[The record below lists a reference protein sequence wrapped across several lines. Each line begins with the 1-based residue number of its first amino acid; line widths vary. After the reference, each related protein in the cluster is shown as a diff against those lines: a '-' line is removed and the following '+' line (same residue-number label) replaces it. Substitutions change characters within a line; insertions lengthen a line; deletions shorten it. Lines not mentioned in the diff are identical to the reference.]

1 MVFENERATLLI
13 DRGDVTIGVV
23 QIASRL
29 VRRIVSYV
37 SEGEEVE
44 LGTRIGA
51 IRFGSQVDVVLPRRD
66 NLQVTV
72 RPGDRVRAGESTVA
86 VLPRQAERPAVTQ
99 DGVDTSKRTE
109 STIRGA

>member
-1 MVFENERATLLI
+1 MIFENERATLLI

-37 SEGEEVE
+37 SEGEDIE

-51 IRFGSQVDVVLPRRD
+51 IRFGSQVDVVVPRRAD
-66 NLQVTV
+66 LDVRV
-72 RPGDRVRAGESTVA
+72 RPGDRIRAGESIIA
-86 VLPRQAERPAVTQ
+86 VLPREASPDATQ
-99 DGVDTSKRTE
+99 RDANTAAPVE
-109 STIRGA
+109 GALRDA